1 MVVPVV
7 GLTGG
12 IASGKSTVARA
23 FASTGVPVIDADLLA
38 REVVAPGSEGLSA
51 LVEAFGDDILAPDG
65 SLDRKALGAR
75 VFQND
80 ELRRQL
86 NAITHPR
93 IGRLSAERLAAV
105 DPSAPYAMY
114 EAALLVENGLH
125 RNMHALVVVSLDEL
139 TQLARIMLRDQLSEA
154 EARARIAAQAPLA
167 NKLAVADFV
176 IDNGGPLTALDERVA
191 AVHRDLLS
199 RFGRTR

>member
-23 FASTGVPVIDADLLA
+23 FSAEGIPVIDADQLA
-38 REVVAPGSEGLSA
+38 REVVAPGSEGLSE
-51 LVEAFGDDILAPDG
+51 LVDAFGADILAPDG

-93 IGRLSAERLAAV
+93 IGRLSAERIAAI
-105 DPSAPYAMY
+105 DATAPYAVY

-125 RNMHALVVVSLDEL
+125 KNMRALVVVALDEAR
-139 TQLARIMLRDQLSEA
+139 QLERIVLRDQLSEGD
-154 EARARIAAQAPLA
+154 ARARIAAQAPLA
-167 NKLAVADFV
+167 HKLAVADYV
-176 IDNGGPLTALDERVA
+176 IENSGELDALRTRVSD
-191 AVHRDLLS
+191 VHRALLQ
-199 RFGRTR
+199 RFGRAP

>member
-23 FASTGVPVIDADLLA
+23 FAAEGIPVIDADQLA
-38 REVVAPGSEGLSA
+38 REVVAPGSEGLSE
-51 LVEAFGDDILAPDG
+51 LVDAFGADILAPDG
-65 SLDRKALGAR
+65 SLDRKVLGAR
-75 VFQND
+75 VFQSD

-93 IGRLSAERLAAV
+93 IGRLSAERIAAI
-105 DPSAPYAMY
+105 DATAPYAVY

-125 RNMHALVVVSLDEL
+125 KNMRALVVVALDEAR
-139 TQLARIMLRDQLSEA
+139 QLERILLRDQLSEG

-167 NKLAVADFV
+167 HKLAVADYV
-176 IDNGGPLTALDERVA
+176 IENSGELDALCARVSD
-191 AVHRDLLS
+191 VHRALLQ
-199 RFGRTR
+199 RFGRAP